1 MRIAIG
7 GFAGLLGTALVREL
21 RKQGHDVVT
30 LTRHEPIQP
39 SDRRWDLD
47 TLSVA
52 PPFLDDVD
60 AVINLAGEP
69 IAAGRWS
76 QRRKYLI
83 LASRIDTTRI
93 VTRALAASPR
103 CKIFLN
109 GSAVGYYGPRGDEWV
124 GEQDGAGEGFLAE
137 VCQRWE
143 EAAAQAPDDVR
154 TVMLRTGQVISPF
167 GGFLA
172 KQRPL
177 VQLGLGGAMG
187 SGEQYLSWISLR
199 DHVRAMIVAL
209 SDDRVRGPINLV
221 APNPVPNA
229 DFIAAYAGRMRR
241 PHFMPFPTPAA
252 KMLYGS
258 QLVEEAL
265 LAGQRVRPDVLSGLG
280 FEFEDPTISD
290 AIATAAQGRRR

>member
-7 GFAGLLGTALVREL
+7 GFAGLLGTALVQEL
-21 RKQGHDVVT
+21 RSQGHDVVT

-47 TLSVA
+47 TLSIA

-69 IAAGRWS
+69 IAGGRWTEE
-76 QRRKYLI
+76 RKYRI
-83 LASRIDTTRI
+83 VTSRIDTTRI
-93 VTRALAASPR
+93 ITRALESSSR

-124 GEQDGAGEGFLAE
+124 GEDDEAGEGFLAE

-143 EAAAQAPDDVR
+143 TVAAEAPDDVR
-154 TVMLRTGQVISPF
+154 TVTLRTGQVIAPA

-177 VQLGLGGAMG
+177 VRLGLGGQMG
-187 SGEQYLSWISLR
+187 SGRQYLSWISLR
-199 DHVRAMIVAL
+199 DHVAAMIAAL
-209 SDDRVRGPINLV
+209 TDDRVRGPVNLV
-221 APNPVPNA
+221 APEPVPNS
-229 DFIAAYAGRMRR
+229 DFIDAFASAMHR
-241 PHFMPFPTPAA
+241 PHFVRFPTPAA
-252 KMLYGS
+252 KLVFGS

-265 LAGQRVRPDVLSGLG
+265 LTGQRVRGDVLKAIG
-280 FEFEDPTISD
+280 FEFQDATID
-290 AIATAAQGRRR
+290 AAIATALRQTR

>member
-7 GFAGLLGTALVREL
+7 GFAGLLGTALVQEL
-21 RKQGHDVVT
+21 RKRGHDVVT

-47 TLSVA
+47 TLSIA

-69 IAAGRWS
+69 IAGGRWTEE
-76 QRRKYLI
+76 RKYRI
-83 LASRIDTTRI
+83 VTSRVDTTRI
-93 VTRALAASPR
+93 VTRALESSSR
-103 CKIFLN
+103 CKVFLN

-124 GEQDGAGEGFLAE
+124 GEDDEAGEGFLAE

-143 EAAAQAPDDVR
+143 TVAAEAPDDVR
-154 TVMLRTGQVISPF
+154 TVTLRTGQVIAPR

-177 VQLGLGGAMG
+177 VRLGLGGPMG
-187 SGEQYLSWISLR
+187 SGRQYLSWISLR
-199 DHVRAMIVAL
+199 DHVAAMIAAL
-209 SDDRVRGPINLV
+209 TDERVRGPINLV
-221 APNPVPNA
+221 APEPVPNSE
-229 DFIAAYAGRMRR
+229 FIDAYASAMHR
-241 PHFMPFPTPAA
+241 PHFVRFPTPAA
-252 KMLYGS
+252 KLVFGS

-265 LAGQRVRPDVLSGLG
+265 LTGQRVRGDVLKAIG
-280 FEFEDPTISD
+280 FEFQDATID
-290 AIATAAQGRRR
+290 AAIATALRQTR

>member
-7 GFAGLLGTALVREL
+7 GFAGLLGTALVGEL

-69 IAAGRWS
+69 IASGRWNE
-76 QRRKYLI
+76 QRKYLI
-83 LASRIDTTRI
+83 LSSRIDTTRI

-103 CKIFLN
+103 CKVFLN

-124 GEQDGAGEGFLAE
+124 GEADEAGEGFLAE

-172 KQRPL
+172 RQRPL
-177 VQLGLGGAMG
+177 VMFGLGGAMG

-209 SDDRVRGPINLV
+209 TDERVRGPINLV
-221 APNPVPNA
+221 APDPVPNA
-229 DFIAAYAGRMRR
+229 EFIAAYAHQLGR

-265 LAGQRVRPDVLSGLG
+265 LAGQRVRGDVLAGLD
-280 FEFEDPTISD
+280 FQFQDPTIAE
-290 AIATAAQGRRR
+290 AIATAAQGRR